1 MFHEDFVELQMDH
14 LTKNRIARIYDR
26 GVCWPDRARLLQHWA
41 DMLDTMRGGGG
52 AKVITLMPG
61 VAGRNDA

>member
-1 MFHEDFVELQMDH
+1 MQ
-14 LTKNRIARIYDR
+14 N
-26 GVCWPDRARLLQHWA
+26 WA
-41 DMLDTMRGGGG
+41 DMLDTMRRGGR